1 MVMIIGKKII
11 HYKEIGS
18 TNDEAKRLIKEGVG
32 EGTVIV
38 ADSQTKG
45 RGKPG
50 SAWFSPAGVG
60 IYLSVIVKPYK
71 NPADLAPIT
80 LLGARA
86 VVNAIKRSTGF
97 DAEIKPLNDV
107 LLKGKKICGILVERI
122 ASGHLIIGV
131 GVNVNN
137 SVESFPEDLKN
148 HVTSLMIESGKN
160 YNLQEFVD
168 TLISEID
175 KEYLAY
181 LAKI

>member
-1 MVMIIGKKII
+1 MAKIIGNKII

-18 TNDEAKRLIKEGVG
+18 TNDEAKRLVKEGLG
-32 EGTVIV
+32 EGAVII

-60 IYLSVIVKPYK
+60 VYLSAIVKPYK

-97 DAEIKPLNDV
+97 DAQIKPPNDV
-107 LLKGKKICGILVERI
+107 LLRGKKFPGATS
-122 ASGHLIIGV
+122 ASEPETIVSPTCSPTGAIIYRF
-131 GVNVNN
+131 
-137 SVESFPEDLKN
+137 SPS
-148 HVTSLMIESGKN
+148 
-160 YNLQEFVD
+160 
-168 TLISEID
+168 
-175 KEYLAY
+175 A
-181 LAKI
+181 